1 MGFISE
7 FKEFI
12 SKGNVLDLAVG
23 VIIGGAF
30 GKIVNSLVADILTPP
45 LGLIIGGVQFTEL
58 KLTLKQA
65 IMDGDKVVSEAV
77 TINYG
82 NFLQHIFDFLI
93 IAFAIFNLI
102 RFINII
108 RRKLDKQKEEAEA
121 AQAAEPS
128 REEIL
133 LTEIRDL
140 LKNR

>member
-1 MGFISE
+1 MSFISE

-45 LGLIIGGVQFTEL
+45 LGFLIGGVKFTEL
-58 KLTLKQA
+58 KLTLKNA
-65 IMDGDKVVSEAV
+65 VMDGEKVVSEAV

-82 NFLQHIFDFLI
+82 NFLQNIFDFLI
-93 IAFAIFNLI
+93 IAFAIFNFI
-102 RFINII
+102 RAINLL
-108 RRKLDKQKEEAEA
+108 RRKLEKQKEDDISNATP
-121 AQAAEPS
+121 EPTK
-128 REEIL
+128 EEIL